1 MAMRKVRY
9 EAWRD
14 TREDVEIISVD
25 ANSSLTTP
33 GYLWFTTGDVV
44 VASIPTVED
53 APAIALSTQA
63 ARYLILEKSA
73 TCSHLQP
80 LE

>member
-1 MAMRKVRY
+1 MRKVWQHRY

-33 GYLWFTTGDVV
+33 GYVVRSIDTGLWFTRQGMW
-44 VASIPTVED
+44 
-53 APAIALSTQA
+53 
-63 ARYLILEKSA
+63 
-73 TCSHLQP
+73 
-80 LE
+80 

>member
-1 MAMRKVRY
+1 MLLPVGQRALAMRKVWQHRY

-33 GYLWFTTGDVV
+33 GYVVRSIDTGLWFTRQGMW
-44 VASIPTVED
+44 
-53 APAIALSTQA
+53 
-63 ARYLILEKSA
+63 
-73 TCSHLQP
+73 
-80 LE
+80 